1 MEKLQ
6 GLMYQKSDKLDGY
19 FQENDHITF
28 QNKCYTTLMHV
39 VIFGREIAYLQMRV
53 WRAPPRVKES
63 W

>member
-1 MEKLQ
+1 
-6 GLMYQKSDKLDGY
+6 MYQKSDKLDGY